1 MDETYNDLYPVQL
14 KDPEVPIQEDC
25 TSDVV
30 PEGTTNMEGKKKVL
44 VPELITMTKYLFDNY
59 RLSMYSY
66 LNRCLRSGELS
77 RIVGFSPLNRVFN
90 KDSVSFSHVSY
101 WKIDRENFFA
111 DVQVE
116 LKLETPGGHLEWHG
130 YLVFWCEFGASFTCS
145 IEYLTDTV

>member
-59 RLSMYSY
+59 RLSIHSTRPLRPPALTWSPYS
-66 LNRCLRSGELS
+66 
-77 RIVGFSPLNRVFN
+77 VVKHSPLSSMGVSGKNEVYICFSQYRPVFRVMGCVTDRSRGYQKNSGKRASPQEMNR
-90 KDSVSFSHVSY
+90 S
-101 WKIDRENFFA
+101 
-111 DVQVE
+111 
-116 LKLETPGGHLEWHG
+116 P
-130 YLVFWCEFGASFTCS
+130 
-145 IEYLTDTV
+145 